1 MEKLSSLSSFLNGR
15 DAGGKD
21 FGLFEETRIA
31 DVHRM
36 KGKSVTG
43 VIVTG

>member
-1 MEKLSSLSSFLNGR
+1 MEKLSSLSSFMNGR
-15 DAGGKD
+15 DADGKE
-21 FGLFEETRIA
+21 FGLYEVTRIA
-31 DVHRM
+31 GVHRM